1 MVVLDCSAAIEMCRN
16 TQKGRALRALLLEGE
31 QVVAPGLLKV
41 ELRNVVWKYRRAGHL
56 GEAEANLWIQT
67 VLSVVDSFVPSD
79 ANIDEAYAEA
89 NLRNHPV
96 YDMLYAT
103 LARRHA
109 CCLFTLDKR
118 LVTVCQEMGVNCIE
132 EVAL

>member
-31 QVVAPGLLKV
+31 QVVAPDLLKV

-56 GEAEANLWIQT
+56 SEKEASLWIQT
-67 VLSVVDSFVPSD
+67 ALGVVDSFVPSD
-79 ANIDEAYAEA
+79 VNIDEAYAEA
-89 NLRNHPV
+89 VLREPPV

-109 CCLFTLDKR
+109 CCLFTMDKKLIAACR
-118 LVTVCQEMGVNCIE
+118 EMGVNCVE

>member
-31 QVVAPGLLKV
+31 QVVAPDLLKV
-41 ELRNVVWKYRRAGHL
+41 ELRNVVWKNRRAGHL

-67 VLSVVDSFVPSD
+67 VLSVVDNFVPSD

-118 LVTVCQEMGVNCIE
+118 LAAVCQEMGVNCIE